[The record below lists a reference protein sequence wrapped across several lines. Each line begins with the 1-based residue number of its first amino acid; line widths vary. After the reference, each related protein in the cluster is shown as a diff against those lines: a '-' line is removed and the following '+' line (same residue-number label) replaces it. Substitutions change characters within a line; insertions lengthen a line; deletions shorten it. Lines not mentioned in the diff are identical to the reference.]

1 MMMRSFRQMFSR
13 RFRLIA
19 ALLTLLLAAFVLTA
33 CGGGDDPGGDSSD
46 TPATTASDLAAQAVT
61 NYLTSKVSN
70 NDERLRSLLCA
81 EKEADFVME
90 STSFDSVTE
99 ARIENMNCASQGEGI
114 VTCTGRIVATYGP
127 EDLVNFE
134 LGTYRV
140 VEEDGVWK
148 WCGETAAL
156 TN

>member
-1 MMMRSFRQMFSR
+1 MTLMSWMIKSFVRV
-13 RFRLIA
+13 LIVSVL
-19 ALLTLLLAAFVLTA
+19 ALLVLAG
-33 CGGGDDPGGDSSD
+33 CGGENPTPDPSGDNN
-46 TPATTASDLAAQAVT
+46 TPAAASDPAADAVT

-81 EKEADFVME
+81 EKEADFIME
-90 STSFDSVTE
+90 SSSFDSVTE
-99 ARIENMNCASQGEGI
+99 ARIENMACASQGEGL

-127 EDLVNFE
+127 EDLVDFE

-148 WCGETAAL
+148 WCGETAAAA
-156 TN
+156 N

>member
-1 MMMRSFRQMFSR
+1 MMMRSFRPMFSR
-13 RFRLIA
+13 RIRPITVVLA
-19 ALLTLLLAAFVLTA
+19 LLLAAFVLAA
-33 CGGGDDPGGDSSD
+33 CGGDNPGDTSD
-46 TPATTASDLAAQAVT
+46 NTTPASDPAAEAVT

-127 EDLVNFE
+127 DDLVNFD
-134 LGTYRV
+134 LGSYRV

-148 WCGETAAL
+148 WCGETAAQA
-156 TN
+156 N